1 MYGRVTRYFQD
12 RGYGFIL
19 GEDRETYYIHRSNL
33 CGEHIERGYRVD
45 FKPFMNERSNYNA
58 RDVIVIDAPEK
69 GEEAKHLN
77 SPNHKIKKHR
87 NHKSCNAE
95 RLDRNGRE
103 FKRFVKGFFQEQK
116 EMKEGGTVVDGQD
129 GQTEKSSE
137 TRRNRYHGDM

>member
-33 CGEHIERGYRVD
+33 CVEHIERGYRVD

-69 GEEAKHLN
+69 CAGEGR
-77 SPNHKIKKHR
+77 PNRSNNKRGKQR
-87 NHKSCNAE
+87 NHKSCKTIGLA
-95 RLDRNGRE
+95 RD
-103 FKRFVKGFFQEQK
+103 
-116 EMKEGGTVVDGQD
+116 D
-129 GQTEKSSE
+129 
-137 TRRNRYHGDM
+137 